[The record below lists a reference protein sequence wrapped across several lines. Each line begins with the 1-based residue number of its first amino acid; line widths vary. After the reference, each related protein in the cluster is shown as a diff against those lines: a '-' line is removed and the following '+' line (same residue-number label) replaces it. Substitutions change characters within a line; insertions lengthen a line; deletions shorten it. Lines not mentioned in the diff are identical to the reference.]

1 MISVNKRMTHG
12 ALWRQWSRITL
23 SLFLCVSVTTARTV
37 RDELGRAVKLPPQ
50 VRRIV
55 SLTPA
60 ATENLFALG
69 AGHLIVGVC
78 SACDYPPKVRYLPQV
93 GDFAKP
99 SLERL
104 VALKPDLI
112 VISSGTITAAIA
124 DDLQRRS
131 HIPVFVLRPRTVA
144 ETLNGLL
151 RLGEVVNRQ
160 ETARRLVVQ
169 LRRRLER
176 VVRQQSHLKKRPMVV
191 VEIAPPPNLMV
202 AGPNNYID
210 DAIRYA
216 GGRNAFADAPQPFP
230 VVSLEALV
238 VKDPDVYLVATKQSS
253 SEALRELR
261 RRSGFDRLRCVR
273 EGFVFALDPDLLFRP
288 TPRLV
293 DGIER
298 LAKWLHAVALKE

>member
-1 MISVNKRMTHG
+1 MGGV
-12 ALWRQWSRITL
+12 LWRQWVGTMF
-23 SLFLCVSVTTARTV
+23 SLFLCLSVATARTF
-37 RDELGRAVKLPPQ
+37 RDELGRMVKLPPK

-69 AGHLIVGVC
+69 VGHLVVGVC
-78 SACDYPPKVRYLPQV
+78 SACDYPPKVRRLPQV
-93 GDFAKP
+93 GDFTKP

-104 VALKPDLI
+104 VALQPDLI
-112 VISSGTITAAIA
+112 VISSVTITAAIA

-160 ETARRLVVQ
+160 ETAHRLVAQ
-169 LRRRLER
+169 LRHRLER
-176 VVRQQSHLKKRPMVV
+176 VVRQQSRLKKRPTLV

-230 VVSLEALV
+230 IVSLEALV
-238 VKDPDVYLVATKQSS
+238 AKDPDAYLVATKRPP
-253 SEALRELR
+253 SEVLAELR
-261 RRSGFDRLRCVR
+261 ARAGFDRLRCLR
-273 EGFVFALDPDLLFRP
+273 DGHVFTLDPDLLFRP

-293 DGIER
+293 EGIER
-298 LAKWLHAVALKE
+298 LAKWLHSVALKE

>member
-1 MISVNKRMTHG
+1 MTHG
-12 ALWRQWSRITL
+12 AFWRQWVGTTF
-23 SLFLCVSVTTARTV
+23 SLFLCLSVPAARTV

-50 VRRIV
+50 VRRLV

-60 ATENLFALG
+60 ATENLFALK

-78 SACDYPPKVRYLPQV
+78 SACDYPPKVRRLPQV

-112 VISSGTITAAIA
+112 VISSGTITAPIA

-131 HIPVFVLRPRTVA
+131 HIPVFVLCPRTVA
-144 ETLNGLL
+144 GMLSGLL

-160 ETARRLVVQ
+160 ETARQLVARLY
-169 LRRRLER
+169 RRLEK
-176 VVRQQSHLKKRPMVV
+176 VARQQRHLKKRPTVV

-230 VVSLEALV
+230 VISMEALV
-238 VKDPDVYLVATKQSS
+238 VKDPDVYLVATKQSLS
-253 SEALRELR
+253 KALRELR
-261 RRSGFDRLRCVR
+261 GRPGFDRLRCVR
-273 EGFVFALDPDLLFRP
+273 EGVVFALDPDLLFRP

-293 DGIER
+293 DGIEQ
-298 LAKWLHAVALKE
+298 LAKWLRSVDAQK

>member
-1 MISVNKRMTHG
+1 MEQGV
-12 ALWRQWSRITL
+12 AWRKWVGTML
-23 SLFLCVSVTTARTV
+23 SLLLCVAIATARTV
-37 RDELGRAVKLPPQ
+37 RDELGRVVKLPSQ
-50 VRRIV
+50 IRRIV

-69 AGHLIVGVC
+69 AGHLVVGVC
-78 SACDYPPKVRYLPQV
+78 SACDYPPKVRRLPQV

-151 RLGEVVNRQ
+151 RLGEVVNRR
-160 ETARRLVVQ
+160 ETARRLVAQ
-169 LRRRLER
+169 LRRRLEA
-176 VVRQQSHLKKRPMVV
+176 VARQQRRLKKRPTVV

-202 AGPNNYID
+202 AGPHNYID

-238 VKDPDVYLVATKQSS
+238 AKDPDVYLVATKRPP
-253 SEALRELR
+253 SEVLRELR
-261 RRSGFDRLRCVR
+261 GRSGFDQLRCVR
-273 EGFVFALDPDLLFRP
+273 DGRVFALDPDLLFRP

-298 LAKWLHAVALKE
+298 IARWLRATIPQR

>member
-1 MISVNKRMTHG
+1 MTHG
-12 ALWRQWSRITL
+12 AFWRQWVGTTF
-23 SLFLCVSVTTARTV
+23 SLFLCLSVPAARTV

-50 VRRIV
+50 VRRLV

-60 ATENLFALG
+60 ATENLFALK

-78 SACDYPPKVRYLPQV
+78 SACDYPPKVRRLPQV

-112 VISSGTITAAIA
+112 VISSGTITAPIA

-131 HIPVFVLRPRTVA
+131 HIPVFVLCPRTVA
-144 ETLNGLL
+144 GMLSGLL

-160 ETARRLVVQ
+160 ETARQLVARLY
-169 LRRRLER
+169 RRLEK
-176 VVRQQSHLKKRPMVV
+176 VARQQRHLKKRPTVV

-230 VVSLEALV
+230 VVSMEALV
-238 VKDPDVYLVATKQSS
+238 VKDPDVYLVATKQSL

-261 RRSGFDRLRCVR
+261 GRPGFDRLRCVR
-273 EGFVFALDPDLLFRP
+273 EGVVFALDPDLLFRP

-293 DGIER
+293 DGIEQ
-298 LAKWLHAVALKE
+298 LAKWLRSVDAQK

>member
-1 MISVNKRMTHG
+1 VISEDEWMTHG
-12 ALWRQWSRITL
+12 AFWRQWVGTTF
-23 SLFLCVSVTTARTV
+23 SLFLCLSVPAARTV

-50 VRRIV
+50 VRRLV

-60 ATENLFALG
+60 ATENLFALK

-78 SACDYPPKVRYLPQV
+78 SACDYPPKVRRLPQV

-112 VISSGTITAAIA
+112 VISSGTITAPIA

-131 HIPVFVLRPRTVA
+131 HIPVFVLCPRTVA
-144 ETLNGLL
+144 GMLSGLL

-160 ETARRLVVQ
+160 ETARQLVARLY
-169 LRRRLER
+169 RRLEK
-176 VVRQQSHLKKRPMVV
+176 VARQQRHLKKRPTVV

-230 VVSLEALV
+230 VISMEALV
-238 VKDPDVYLVATKQSS
+238 VKDPDVYLVATKQSLS
-253 SEALRELR
+253 KALRELR
-261 RRSGFDRLRCVR
+261 GRPGFDRLRCVR
-273 EGFVFALDPDLLFRP
+273 EGVVFALDPDLLFRP

-293 DGIER
+293 DGIEQ
-298 LAKWLHAVALKE
+298 LAKWLRSVDAQK